1 MKRISARQTVHVIER
16 VSCFGGLWPGIFFLA
31 AIVVLVT
38 LEVIL
43 RYVFNTSTLL
53 ADEYS
58 AYFFVGLL
66 YFGASYTLREGRHIR
81 ITAVTSHLRTR
92 LRHHLYRGWVWVN
105 LPVIGLL
112 AWRGWHYVLE
122 SYRWETVSATVV
134 TTPMWIPRL
143 LVALGLTVMALQA
156 LAEVLKLFVAPD
168 QTEERA

>member
-1 MKRISARQTVHVIER
+1 MKRVTARRAVTIIER
-16 VSCFGGLWPGIFFLA
+16 VSYIGGLWPGILFLA
-31 AIVVLVT
+31 AIVILIT

-43 RYVFNTSTLL
+43 RYVFSTSTLL

-81 ITAVTSHLRTR
+81 ITAITVRVRTK
-92 LRHHLYRGWVWVN
+92 LRHLFYRGWTWIN
-105 LPVIGLL
+105 LPVVCLL
-112 AWRGWHYVLE
+112 AWRGWHYVIE
-122 SYRWETVSATVV
+122 SYRLETVSATVV

-156 LAEVLKLFVAPD
+156 VAEVIKLFVVPEE
-168 QTEERA
+168 TEERA